1 MSQFL
6 DNVKA
11 KHSTAPSGLIYS
23 SQLTANIMHIAWIV
37 VSSLIISGW
46 LVFVIEWLARSSL
59 NDTIQFFKNWQQP
72 SWTTILL
79 FTFTI
84 TACDA
89 VVGRQFFSAI
99 FIGIIGFTSA
109 AVAYQKTLYLGDP
122 LYPSDFLYA
131 RQIVDLLPL
140 LVRDRPLS
148 AILITIYLVVLV
160 IAFIMAVFYGRTKFK
175 ALNIKARIWR
185 LIIALPALFWFGYI
199 SDFATYSWS
208 RDRLK
213 IAPMMWDQTA
223 NYQHNGFAIAFIL
236 NIPMA
241 KVFAPESY
249 SADAIN
255 NIEVNR
261 ISGAA
266 LNNRQQ
272 PDIIMVMSESFWD
285 PTRLPGVNFNKDPI
299 PTVRQFQSGH
309 IFSPEFG
316 GMTANVEFEA
326 LTGFSKAFL
335 PTGSIPYQQYI
346 RSSIP
351 SLASF
356 FKAQGYA
363 TRAVHP
369 FRAFFWNRSNVYQHL
384 GFDAFLSE
392 ETLPKLEK
400 SGTLA
405 SDEAMV
411 REMIKEA
418 ESIEQPFFFFAVSLQ
433 GHGPYAA
440 SRYPDSTLKVTGHAP
455 EHAREAIKAFA
466 QGASEADTSLL
477 RLMEWAENRERET
490 ILVFFGDHLPPLG
503 PAYVDTGFM
512 TTRVASRKA
521 PAEQMAREHETPLV
535 LWSSKSGIQRETGTI
550 SPAFLPMHILNMAGV
565 SHPFYTDF
573 LGALHE
579 KYAVIDN
586 HVLFATDGSTQE
598 NWQREAEWPKM
609 VRDYQLIQYDQIFG
623 QDYAGERF
631 FPKTIPQS

>member
-1 MSQFL
+1 MSQLF

-11 KHSTAPSGLIYS
+11 EHPAAQNSLIYP
-23 SQLTANIMHIAWIV
+23 SQLSANIKHIAGV
-37 VSSLIISGW
+37 ALFSLVISTL
-46 LVFVIEWLARSSL
+46 LVFCIEWLARGSL
-59 NDTIQFFKNWQQP
+59 SNTIQFFTNRQKP
-72 SWTTILL
+72 SWTTVLL
-79 FTFTI
+79 FAFTI

-89 VVGRQFFSAI
+89 LLGRRFFSAV
-99 FIGIIGFTSA
+99 FIGIAGLISG
-109 AVAYQKTLYLGDP
+109 AVAYQKSLYLGDP

-140 LVRDRPLS
+140 LVRDRPFS
-148 AILITIYLVVLV
+148 AILIAICLVVLA
-160 IAFIMAVFYGRTKFK
+160 IALVVAVFYGRTKFK
-175 ALNIKARIWR
+175 PLSMNARVWR
-185 LIIALPALFWFGYI
+185 LVIALPALCWFGYI

-249 SADAIN
+249 SAGAIE

-272 PDIIMVMSESFWD
+272 PDIIVVMSESFWD
-285 PTRLPGVNFNKDPI
+285 PTRLPGVNFNTDPI

-346 RSSIP
+346 RGSVP

-356 FKAQGYA
+356 FKEQGYA

-369 FRAFFWNRSNVYQHL
+369 FRAFFWNRGNVYQHL
-384 GFDAFLSE
+384 GFDGFMSE
-392 ETLPKLEK
+392 ETLPELEK

-405 SDEAMV
+405 SDDAMV
-411 REMIKEA
+411 SEMIKEA
-418 ESIEQPFFFFAVSLQ
+418 ENIDQPFFFFAVSLQ

-440 SRYPDSTLKVTGHAP
+440 SRYPDSKLEVTGHAP

-466 QGASEADTSLL
+466 QGASEADASLL
-477 RLMEWAENRERET
+477 RLMEWAKSRERET

-512 TTRVASRKA
+512 TARVASRTA
-521 PAEQMAREHETPLV
+521 PAAQMAREHETPLV

-550 SPAFLPMHILNMAGV
+550 SPAFLPLHILNMAGV

-573 LGALHE
+573 LGALHD

-586 HVLFATDGSTQE
+586 HVLFASDRTTQE
-598 NWQREAEWPKM
+598 NWQREAEWPKL
-609 VRDYQLIQYDQIFG
+609 VRDYQLIQYDQMFG

-631 FPKTIPQS
+631 FRKSTPQS

>member
-1 MSQFL
+1 MSQLF

-11 KHSTAPSGLIYS
+11 EHRTTQSGLTYP
-23 SQLTANIMHIAWIV
+23 SQLSATVKHIARV
-37 VSSLIISGW
+37 ALCSLIISTL
-46 LVFVIEWLARSSL
+46 LVFCIEWLARGSL
-59 NDTIQFFKNWQQP
+59 NETIQFFTNWQQP
-72 SWTTILL
+72 SWTTVLL
-79 FTFTI
+79 LACTI
-84 TACDA
+84 SAGDA
-89 VVGRQFFSAI
+89 LLGRAFFSAV
-99 FIGIIGFTSA
+99 FIGIAGLISG
-109 AVAYQKTLYLGDP
+109 AVAYQKSLYLGDP

-148 AILITIYLVVLV
+148 AILIAVCLVVMV

-175 ALNIKARIWR
+175 PLNINARIWR
-185 LIIALPALFWFGYI
+185 LIIALPALCWFGYI

-208 RDRLK
+208 RDKLK

-241 KVFAPESY
+241 KVFAPEAY
-249 SADAIN
+249 SAGAIN

-272 PDIIMVMSESFWD
+272 PDIIVVMSESFWD
-285 PTRLPGVNFNKDPI
+285 PTRLPGVNFNTDPI
-299 PTVRQFQSGH
+299 PTVRKFQSGH
-309 IFSPEFG
+309 VFSPEFG

-346 RSSIP
+346 RGSVP

-356 FKAQGYA
+356 FKEQGYA

-369 FRAFFWNRSNVYQHL
+369 FRAFFWNRGNVYQHL
-384 GFDAFLSE
+384 GFDAFMSE
-392 ETLPKLEK
+392 ETMPELEK

-405 SDEAMV
+405 SDDAMV
-411 REMIKEA
+411 SEMIKEA

-440 SRYPDSTLKVTGHAP
+440 SRYPDSKLEVTGHAP

-466 QGASEADTSLL
+466 QGASEADASLL
-477 RLMEWAENRERET
+477 RLMKWAKSRERET

-512 TTRVASRKA
+512 TARVASRTA
-521 PAEQMAREHETPLV
+521 PAADMAREHETPLV

-550 SPAFLPMHILNMAGV
+550 SPAFLPLHILNMAGV

-573 LGALHE
+573 LGALHDQ
-579 KYAVIDN
+579 YAVIDN
-586 HVLFATDGSTQE
+586 HVLFATDGATQE
-598 NWQREAEWPKM
+598 NWQRNAEWPKL
-609 VRDYQLIQYDQIFG
+609 VRDYQLIQYDQMFG

-631 FPKTIPQS
+631 FRKAAPQS